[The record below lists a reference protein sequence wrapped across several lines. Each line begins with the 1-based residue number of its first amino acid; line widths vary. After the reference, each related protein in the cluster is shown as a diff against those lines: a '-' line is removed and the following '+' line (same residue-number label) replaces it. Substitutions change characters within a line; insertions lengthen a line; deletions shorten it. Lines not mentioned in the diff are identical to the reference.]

1 MFSGQHITLGV
12 VREMSDSRASTQ
24 KMSSEPNE
32 GGISAE
38 NAAEPKISECV
49 VTVNVTA
56 HLLLEL
62 CHVDISL
69 CVSTDGHNLHASH
82 DCAGGVGAVGTDW
95 DDADVSVSITPE
107 KSMEGQWPH
116 RLFEM

>member
-1 MFSGQHITLGV
+1 MY
-12 VREMSDSRASTQ
+12 
-24 KMSSEPNE
+24 SEPNE
-32 GGISAE
+32 DGISAE

-49 VTVNVTA
+49 IAVNISA

-69 CVSTDGHNLHASH
+69 GISTDGHNLHSSH
-82 DCAGGVGAVGTDW
+82 DCAGGVCAVGTDW

-107 KSMEGQWPH
+107 KPVEGQWPH
-116 RLFEM
+116 RWFEM